1 MNSKMPSPVGV
12 LEITA
17 EEYREQQVS
26 EHAGD
31 VFRQAEGKLR
41 MLRDSGGGV
50 ALARLINAL
59 YNRHKALKFVD
70 LMPLDR
76 ENRSLALARFTS
88 MLTALSTTCA
98 LVRMRRPSMI
108 TPEPPK

>member
-12 LEITA
+12 LENTA

-31 VFRQAEGKLR
+31 VFHQAEGKLR

-76 ENRSLALARFTS
+76 ENRSLALALIREYLEQS
-88 MLTALSTTCA
+88 HSSEEWESLAELAQRCA
-98 LVRMRRPSMI
+98 FGN
-108 TPEPPK
+108 